1 MLNRRGMLTAL
12 VAAALGAGVG
22 TAPATATVTT
32 PGQGAKR
39 RLPWRNW
46 SGSQQSLP
54 AARVAPASV
63 AELQELIAGANGVVR
78 AVGAGHSF
86 MPLVPTD
93 DTIVSLSRLSGVVN
107 HDPRT
112 LQATLWAGSR
122 LGDIGEPLEELGQ
135 ALVNMPDIDEQALA
149 GCLATATHGTG
160 VDIGCM
166 STFIEGLQLV
176 DARGQLVD
184 CDAQRN
190 SQLFDAARVSLGALG
205 IITQVRLQNVAP
217 YRLRR
222 ETVWR
227 DFDEILDIADSE
239 ADKHR
244 NFEFYYIPFSGMG
257 FTDSHDISTEP
268 VSSTE
273 KIDGNEGVRDLQLAR
288 DWLEWSP
295 RLRELVLGS
304 YMKTLGD
311 EITVENSWKNYTSER
326 NVRFNEMEYHLPR
339 ENGLQ
344 ALREVRTALETQH
357 PEVFFPI
364 EVRYVK
370 ADDIWLSPFYQR
382 DCCSIAVHRYFEE
395 DFKPYFRTIEPIF
408 RKYNGRPH
416 WGKLNT
422 LTQQDFRKLYPRWD
436 DFAAVRREMDPQGRF
451 LNPYLASL
459 FGAGRG
465 KS

>member
-1 MLNRRGMLTAL
+1 MLTAL
-12 VAAALGAGVG
+12 VAAAVAPRLAAAD
-22 TAPATATVTT
+22 APAA
-32 PGQGAKR
+32 GAAR

-46 SGSQQSLP
+46 SGSQQCLP
-54 AARVAPASV
+54 AARIAPASV
-63 AELQELIAGANGVVR
+63 AELQELIARGKGVVR

-86 MPLVPTD
+86 SALVPTD
-93 DTIVSLSRLSGVVN
+93 GTIVSLSRLSGVLS
-107 HDPRT
+107 HDSEA

-122 LGDIGEPLEELGQ
+122 LGDIGAPLEQAGQ
-135 ALVNMPDIDEQALA
+135 ALINMPDIDEQTLA
-149 GCLATATHGTG
+149 GSLATATHGTG
-160 VDIGCM
+160 TGIGCM

-176 DARGQLVD
+176 DARGELVD
-184 CDAQRN
+184 CDRQRN
-190 SQLFDAARVSLGALG
+190 AQLFDAARVSLGSLG

-227 DFDEILDIADSE
+227 EFEEMLTIAESE

-244 NFEFYYIPFSGMG
+244 NFEFYYVPFSGMG
-257 FTDSHDISTEP
+257 FTDTHDITTEA

-273 KIDGNEGVRDLQLAR
+273 KLDGNEGARDLQLAR
-288 DWLEWSP
+288 DWLENMP
-295 RLRELVLGS
+295 RLRQMVLGT

-311 EITVENSWKNYTSER
+311 EVTIENSWKNYASER

-364 EVRYVK
+364 EVRFVK
-370 ADDIWLSPFYQR
+370 GDDIWLSPFYQR
-382 DCCSIAVHRYFEE
+382 DCCSIAVHRYFDE
-395 DFKPYFRTIEPIF
+395 DYTPYFRTIEPIF
-408 RKYNGRPH
+408 RKYHGRPH
-416 WGKLNT
+416 WGKLNS
-422 LTQQDFRKLYPRWD
+422 LQQQDFRSLYPRWD
-436 DFAAVRREMDPQGRF
+436 DFVEVRREMDPQGRF

-459 FGAGRG
+459 FASSGDKA
-465 KS
+465 

>member
-1 MLNRRGMLTAL
+1 MLTAL
-12 VAAALGAGVG
+12 VTAALAPRLAGAATG
-22 TAPATATVTT
+22 APA
-32 PGQGAKR
+32 GGAR

-46 SGSQQSLP
+46 SGSQQCLP

-63 AELQELIAGANGVVR
+63 AELQELVAGAEGVVR

-86 MPLVPTD
+86 TALVPTD
-93 DTIVSLSRLSGVVN
+93 GTIVSLSRLSGVLS
-107 HDPRT
+107 HDPAA

-122 LGDIGEPLEELGQ
+122 LGDIGAPLEQAGQ
-135 ALVNMPDIDEQALA
+135 ALVNMPDIDEQTLA

-160 VDIGCM
+160 TGIGCM

-176 DARGQLVD
+176 NARGELVE
-184 CDAQRN
+184 CDRHRN
-190 SQLFDAARVSLGALG
+190 ARLFDAARVSLGSLG

-227 DFDEILDIADSE
+227 KFDEMLAVAESE

-244 NFEFYYIPFSGMG
+244 NFEFYYVPFSGMG
-257 FTDSHDISTEP
+257 FTDTHDITTEA
-268 VSSTE
+268 VSSTD
-273 KIDGNEGVRDLQLAR
+273 KLDGNEGVRDLQLAR

-295 RLRELVLGS
+295 RLRQLVLGS
-304 YMKTLGD
+304 YMKTLAD
-311 EITVENSWKNYTSER
+311 EVTIENSWKNYASER

-339 ENGLQ
+339 ENGIP
-344 ALREVRTALETQH
+344 ALREIRAAIETQH

-364 EVRYVK
+364 EVRYVQ

-382 DCCSIAVHRYFEE
+382 DCCSIAVHRFFEE
-395 DFKPYFRTIEPIF
+395 DYRPYFKTIEPIF
-408 RKYNGRPH
+408 RKYHGRPH

-422 LTQQDFRKLYPRWD
+422 LQRQDFRELYPRWG
-436 DFAAVRREMDPQGRF
+436 DFAAVRREMDPEGRF

-459 FGAGRG
+459 FGSGAGG
-465 KS
+465 K